1 MRNID
6 STNGNTATIKD
17 VARQA
22 GVSIATVSR
31 ILNGSA
37 GVSPGLTER
46 VQQAITEL
54 GYQPNAVARALK
66 VKESRSIGLIIPDIE
81 NPFFPA
87 LVRGVEDM
95 ARSYDYAVILC
106 NSDGVGSEEERYIR
120 LLHGK
125 QVDGVIFTGGVN
137 SDASL
142 ELLAS
147 LPIPAVS
154 LDRQSKRVHM
164 RSVVV
169 DNVYGAA
176 LAVRH
181 LVDLGARRIAFIG
194 GSPQLSVADERFKG
208 YSQVLVEQGLPVDDE
223 LILHGDFTYDSGYQ
237 NAWLLLE
244 KEYQFDAVFAA
255 NDMIAIGVIECLA
268 ARGIRVPQDVRVAGY
283 DDIRLAGW
291 YKPTLTTVRQPVY
304 EMGQEAVRMLLHLLT
319 NPVQASAEKRFR
331 PELIV
336 RQSTEGNESKGGE

>member
-1 MRNID
+1 MKTAD
-6 STNGNTATIKD
+6 SANGNAATIKD

-37 GVSPGLTER
+37 GVSPALTER
-46 VQQAITEL
+46 VQQAVDAL

-66 VKESRSIGLIIPDIE
+66 VKESHSIGLIIPDIE

-95 ARSYDYAVILC
+95 ARSHDYAVILC

-125 QVDGVIFTGGVN
+125 QVDGVIFTGGAN
-137 SDASL
+137 SDSSM

-164 RSVVV
+164 SSVVV

-181 LVDLGARRIAFIG
+181 LVELGGRRIAFIG
-194 GSPQLSVADERFKG
+194 GSPQLSVAAERFKG
-208 YSQVLVEQGLPVDDE
+208 YGQVLAEYGLPLDE
-223 LILHGDFTYDSGYQ
+223 GLILHGDFTYDSGYQ

-244 KEYQFDAVFAA
+244 KEREFDAVFAA

-291 YKPTLTTVRQPVY
+291 YKPALTTVRQPVY
-304 EMGQEAVRMLLHLLT
+304 EMGQEAVRMLLHLLGS
-319 NPVQASAEKRFR
+319 SAQEMVEKRFR

-336 RQSTEGNESKGGE
+336 RQSTGGDE

>member
-1 MRNID
+1 MKTAD
-6 STNGNTATIKD
+6 SANGNAATIKD

-37 GVSPGLTER
+37 GVSPALTER
-46 VQQAITEL
+46 VQQAVDAL

-66 VKESRSIGLIIPDIE
+66 VKESHSIGLIIPDIE

-95 ARSYDYAVILC
+95 ARSHDYAVILC

-125 QVDGVIFTGGVN
+125 QVDGVIFTGGAN
-137 SDASL
+137 SDSSM
-142 ELLAS
+142 ELLSS
-147 LPIPAVS
+147 LPIPTVS

-164 RSVVV
+164 SSVVV

-181 LVDLGARRIAFIG
+181 LVELGGRRIAFIG
-194 GSPQLSVADERFKG
+194 GSPQLSVAAERFKG
-208 YSQVLVEQGLPVDDE
+208 YGQVLAEYGLPLDE
-223 LILHGDFTYDSGYQ
+223 GLILHGDFTYDSGYQ

-244 KEYQFDAVFAA
+244 KERKFDAVFAA

-291 YKPTLTTVRQPVY
+291 YKPALTTVRQPVY
-304 EMGQEAVRMLLHLLT
+304 EMGQEAVRLLLHLLGSPT
-319 NPVQASAEKRFR
+319 QDMVEKRFR

-336 RQSTEGNESKGGE
+336 RQSTGGDE